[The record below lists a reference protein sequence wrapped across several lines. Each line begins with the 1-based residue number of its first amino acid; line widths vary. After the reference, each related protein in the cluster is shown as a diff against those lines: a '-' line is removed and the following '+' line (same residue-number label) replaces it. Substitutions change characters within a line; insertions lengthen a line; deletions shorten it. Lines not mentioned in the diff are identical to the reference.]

1 MRYSSIRVLCVT
13 GVLASS
19 LAAFVAGQSQQP
31 PPEKPQ
37 DPAQQPPRFRVESNF
52 VRVDA
57 YPLRDG
63 KPVFDLKAEEF
74 EVFEDGVAQK
84 IETFEH
90 VVVRPAG
97 PQGERV
103 EVSSQRE
110 SLQAAA
116 NPRNRVF
123 VIFLD
128 TPHVGVESAHAI
140 NEPLIRLIDR
150 ILGPDDLVAVMTP
163 EMAASQIVL
172 GRKTQVIE
180 DSLRKNWPWGKR
192 FTYYRDEREEAYDAC
207 YPETDGRHGPEF
219 GAGSR
224 ADRAQARTRH
234 ARGARGPRA
243 LPAHGSRRA
252 QGDPDGHRRVAA
264 LRRESVAS

>member
-37 DPAQQPPRFRVESNF
+37 DTAQQPPRFRVDANF

-63 KPVFDLKAEEF
+63 KPVLDLKAEQF

-84 IETFEH
+84 VETFEH

-103 EVSSQRE
+103 EPSSQRE
-110 SLQAAA
+110 SLLAAS

-128 TPHVGVESAHAI
+128 TPHVGVEGAHAI

-150 ILGPDDLVAVMTP
+150 ILGPDDLVGVMTP

-172 GRKTQVIE
+172 GRKTQVIA
-180 DSLRKNWPWGKR
+180 DSLRKNWAWGTSLHAITGTSVRRPTTPAIPKR
-192 FTYYRDEREEAYDAC
+192 WAIRARVRLWQPSSSDAKRERATLE
-207 YPETDGRHGPEF
+207 
-219 GAGSR
+219 
-224 ADRAQARTRH
+224 
-234 ARGARGPRA
+234 
-243 LPAHGSRRA
+243 
-252 QGDPDGHRRVAA
+252 A
-264 LRRESVAS
+264 LRTWFATSAQSERSARRF